1 MTQKSVVT
9 SLALAALAAA
19 IPAHAAI
26 SVGSAAFTYSQS
38 FDSLA
43 TSGGTNA
50 WANDIT
56 LAGWSLFNKTPAAIT
71 TYAAGDGSSNTGAF
85 NSFGSG
91 GSSERALGGTASGG
105 AYFGSPA
112 AGAVAGWIAVAFKNS
127 TGSALN
133 SFKIGFDGEQ
143 WRNGGNVNGAT
154 QTMVMQYA
162 FGSTFA
168 AATTAGWTSPGA
180 LFDFVSPV
188 HPASATAAAVNGN
201 VAGLVTGLGGT
212 VVTNWAANDTLW
224 VRWVENND
232 VGFDHGMAIDNLTLS
247 VTAVPEPE
255 SYALMLA
262 GLAGLAL
269 VARRRKS

>member
-1 MTQKSVVT
+1 MTKKSVVT
-9 SLALAALAAA
+9 SLAMAALAAA

-43 TSGGTNA
+43 TSGAANA
-50 WANDIT
+50 WVNDST

-71 TYAAGDGSSNTGAF
+71 AYAAGDGSSNTGAF
-85 NSFGSG
+85 YSFGSSG
-91 GSSERALGGTASGG
+91 TAERALGGTASGG

-112 AGAVAGWIAVAFKNS
+112 AGTLAGWIAVALTND

-133 SFKIGFDGEQ
+133 SFTIGYNGEQ
-143 WRNGGNVNGAT
+143 WRNGGNTSA
-154 QTMVMQYA
+154 QTMVMEYG
-162 FGSTFA
+162 FGATFA
-168 AATTAGWTSPGA
+168 GVGAGWTPAGA
-180 LFDFVSPV
+180 GFNFTSTVNT
-188 HPASATAAAVNGN
+188 ATAAAVNGN
-201 VAGLVTGLGGT
+201 TAGLVGGLGGT
-212 VVTNWAANDTLW
+212 VTTNWANGATLW
-224 VRWVENND
+224 VRWIENND
-232 VGFDHGMAIDNLTLS
+232 AGFDHGLAIDDVRLS